1 MPGSVE
7 ALVHIRRCFEDSA
20 NRSGAEALVI
30 LDLDLRNAFPSLEW
44 NAVRKAVDEHA
55 PALSPWTVWCHGR
68 KAQVQLPAGQWVE
81 CDRGAE
87 QGDPL
92 GPAYCALTLLRC
104 ATSAR
109 GAVEALGGWAW
120 DAWYMDD
127 GQVVLQPRYA
137 RAYLD
142 AFDKALEEAGDT
154 RVAGGKFKSVARL
167 AGPAEARE
175 LVDASWCEGAVGST
189 CEVRGADAA
198 ASGKILG
205 VDLDGSCLQEQV
217 KTAAARPQ
225 EVC

>member
-1 MPGSVE
+1 MP
-7 ALVHIRRCFEDSA
+7 R
-20 NRSGAEALVI
+20 
-30 LDLDLRNAFPSLEW
+30 
-44 NAVRKAVDEHA
+44 
-55 PALSPWTVWCHGR
+55 HGR

-104 ATSAR
+104 AMKAR

-127 GQVVLQPRYA
+127 GQVILQPRFA

-142 AFDKALEEAGDT
+142 AFDKALEEAGGT
-154 RVAGGKFKSVARL
+154 RVAGGKFKSIARL
-167 AGPAEARE
+167 VGPAEASAPVGARG
-175 LVDASWCEGAVGST
+175 CERAVRSP
-189 CEVRGADAA
+189 CAVRGADAA

-205 VDLDGSCLQEQV
+205 VGLDGSSLQEQ
-217 KTAAARPQ
+217 
-225 EVC
+225 